1 MWGQL
6 DVRGGVVGDERDSR
20 WKERRGGGKQKTG
33 GRKKR
38 LRMREKE
45 RERERDGEE
54 EKETQRRRMDR
65 DGEIGVCIYGRYIAR
80 LAEGT
85 S

>member
-20 WKERRGGGKQKTG
+20 WKERRGGGKQRTG

-45 RERERDGEE
+45 RERETERKKKRRKGGEW
-54 EKETQRRRMDR
+54 
-65 DGEIGVCIYGRYIAR
+65 IGTER
-80 LAEGT
+80 LVYVYMADT
-85 S
+85 

>member
-20 WKERRGGGKQKTG
+20 WKERRGGGKQRTG
-33 GRKKR
+33 GRIENE
-38 LRMREKE
+38 REG
-45 RERERDGEE
+45 ERERDGEE

>member
-1 MWGQL
+1 M
-6 DVRGGVVGDERDSR
+6 ERETR
-20 WKERRGGGKQKTG
+20 RRKTENRRKEETIENE
-33 GRKKR
+33 
-38 LRMREKE
+38 REG
-45 RERERDGEE
+45 ERERDGEE
-54 EKETQRRRMDR
+54 EKETQRRMDR

>member
-1 MWGQL
+1 M
-6 DVRGGVVGDERDSR
+6 
-20 WKERRGGGKQKTG
+20 
-33 GRKKR
+33 
-38 LRMREKE
+38 E
-45 RERERDGEE
+45 RETRRRKTENRRKEETIENEREGEKERDGEE